1 MIHEINNCLFPV
13 EGNFILYC
21 IYYLAFNFQ
30 ILALMTS
37 REESPSNSRK
47 KSNVYSFSASSS
59 SVPRNNKIE
68 VYHGVKLPKDKDGNK
83 IRVTKA
89 QADSGTF

>member
-1 MIHEINNCLFPV
+1 
-13 EGNFILYC
+13 
-21 IYYLAFNFQ
+21 
-30 ILALMTS
+30 MTS